1 MKYAREFILPL
12 AGLPLGETRYTFD
25 LGLPFFELHADEEL
39 CDAAVQVDLRLTK
52 HENMTELVFSMKGWM
67 ELACDRCA
75 DNYRQAVE
83 GTERLILKNGDHFEE
98 ESDEIILV
106 PADLHEFDISQLL
119 YEYLILLL
127 PYKRVHP
134 DNEDGS
140 PGCNPEVLERL
151 RQMEAPH
158 TTDPRW
164 DALKNLGNL
173 S

>member
-1 MKYAREFILPL
+1 MKYAREFVLPL
-12 AGLPLGETRYTFD
+12 AGLPLGETRYSFE
-25 LGLPFFELHADEEL
+25 LAMPFFELHSDEEVSG
-39 CDAAVQVDLRLTK
+39 AAVHVDLLLTK
-52 HENMTELVFSMKGWM
+52 QESMTALQFSMKGWL
-67 ELACDRCA
+67 EVACDRCG
-75 DNYRQAVE
+75 DNYAQQVE
-83 GTERLILKNGDHFEE
+83 GHERLILKNGDHFEE

-134 DNEDGS
+134 ENEDGS
-140 PGCNPEVLERL
+140 TGCNPEALERL
-151 RQMEAPH
+151 RQMEAPQG
-158 TTDPRW
+158 TDPRW